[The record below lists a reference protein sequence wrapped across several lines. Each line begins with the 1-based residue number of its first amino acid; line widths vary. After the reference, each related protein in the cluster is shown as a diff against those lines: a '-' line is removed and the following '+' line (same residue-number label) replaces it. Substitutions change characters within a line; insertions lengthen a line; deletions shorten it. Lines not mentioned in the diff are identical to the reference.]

1 MKKLI
6 VALAAL
12 AATAG
17 NLQAGS
23 IDRNF
28 LDTAVLFEKGNVLK
42 FGAYHASPSL
52 KGRFPAA
59 LGGGST
65 GDGGDSFQNYNASIK
80 YQVNDRI
87 SLALLFDQPYGADI
101 AFGGS
106 FYNGLAADWETKAIT
121 AIGRYKFANNV
132 SVYAGPRLLRTD
144 ASIFVP
150 QSTLQLGGLP
160 ASFSAKSR
168 KTDELGFVVGVAYEK
183 PEIALRVSLTYQSA
197 VDQKVGVAEA
207 FNPPVLPPAVTRTE
221 VELPQVVQ
229 FDFQTGIAPKT
240 LLFGMVRWS
249 DWSEFGVRTQQF
261 GLITG
266 QKVADVLDDIWTVR
280 LGVGRQITD
289 KLSGFV
295 RATWE
300 PQNNS
305 TLSRVAPTDGRF
317 AVGLGGSYNFGR
329 AKLTVGGEYIDLGGG
344 TDGVANFKNNEA
356 YILASS
362 IQFTF

>member
-150 QSTLQLGGLP
+150 QST
-160 ASFSAKSR
+160 
-168 KTDELGFVVGVAYEK
+168 YEK